1 MTWATERKR
10 ELTPQE
16 ALMVAHAH
24 LIGGVDQ
31 HTLASMYSVN
41 QGRVNEAIVVLR
53 EAAEN
58 HKTLHRA
65 RTIKSI
71 TSKLEAQK

>member
-1 MTWATERKR
+1 MSNGWAVERKKDLSPH
-10 ELTPQE
+10 EV
-16 ALMVAHAH
+16 LMVAHAH

-41 QGRVNEAIVVLR
+41 QGRINEACVVMR

-58 HKTLHRA
+58 HRQLHRDREKRRA
-65 RTIKSI
+65 
-71 TSKLEAQK
+71 